1 MQERFQLLH
10 IIEFDSLEEG
20 IWPWNLEGLL
30 FLPEGRVQVLGI
42 NHVEIGLQVGL
53 DKVGA
58 EILELF
64 MDCEFLF
71 QLNVFQ
77 RYRLVVLS
85 AVGDC
90 KDVGRM
96 AVDGSVVV
104 GFDDGLMMLGG
115 DFAADEFVRLRHGV
129 LV

>member
-1 MQERFQLLH
+1 MQKWFQLLH

-20 IWPWNLEGLL
+20 IWPWDLEGLL
-30 FLPEGRVQVLGI
+30 FLPEGRVQVLEI
-42 NHVEIGLQVGL
+42 DHVEIGLQVGL

-71 QLNVFQ
+71 QLNMFQ
-77 RYRLVVLS
+77 RYWLVVLS

-96 AVDGSVVV
+96 AVDLSVVV
-104 GFDDGLMMLGG
+104 GFYEGLVMLGD
-115 DFAADEFVRLRHGV
+115 DFAAD
-129 LV
+129 